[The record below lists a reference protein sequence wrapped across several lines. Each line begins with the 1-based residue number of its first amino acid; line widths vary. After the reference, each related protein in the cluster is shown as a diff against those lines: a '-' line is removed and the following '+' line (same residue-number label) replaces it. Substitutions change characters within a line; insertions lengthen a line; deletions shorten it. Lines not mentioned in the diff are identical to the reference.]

1 MRNCDEILDLIS
13 ASLDGALTTE
23 EQTTLDVHL
32 ASCPACSALYT
43 ELCGLHTAAA
53 ELEELPAP
61 AGFAEAVMAA
71 IAAQPAQDQS
81 DNVIPFSAKRK
92 TRALWTKWAA
102 TAAAVAIVVLGAVSI
117 PSLSGNMEVK
127 RDAAAPA
134 EPMAPQAYQV
144 ESSVVEDAGIYY
156 SQDSALAE
164 AESTEFA
171 PETPESPVPEAAPE
185 EANMTTA
192 ATPSSK
198 QDFSASNALCDAADY
213 CGTLTLTS
221 DMQPEGLE
229 QYESTVAPDGTVTY
243 VVPADYFFSVVQTL
257 ENSGD
262 TSFRYNATQ
271 DDGGVAY
278 GLILIESHP

>member
-127 RDAAAPA
+127 RDAAAPQA
-134 EPMAPQAYQV
+134 PGAPQAYQNETADIA
-144 ESSVVEDAGIYY
+144 ES
-156 SQDSALAE
+156 E
-164 AESTEFA
+164 AESYYTCDTA
-171 PETPESPVPEAAPE
+171 PAESGVVLYTPEAPVPEAAPE

-278 GLILIESHP
+278 GLILIEAHP

>member
-13 ASLDGALTTE
+13 ASLDGVLTTE
-23 EQTTLDVHL
+23 EQTALNVHL
-32 ASCPACSALYT
+32 AECAACSALYT
-43 ELCGLHTAAA
+43 ELCGLHTASA

-134 EPMAPQAYQV
+134 EPMAPQAYQD
-144 ESSVVEDAGIYY
+144 EMADI
-156 SQDSALAE
+156 
-164 AESTEFA
+164 AESETESYYICDTAPAEVETVFTPAA
-171 PETPESPVPEAAPE
+171 PETADGSGSDNLKPKQELAA
-185 EANMTTA
+185 N
-192 ATPSSK
+192 TP
-198 QDFSASNALCDAADY
+198 LCDAADC

-221 DMQPEGLE
+221 DMLPEGLE
-229 QYESTVAPDGTVTY
+229 QYESTVSPDGTVTY

-257 ENSGD
+257 ENTED
-262 TSFRYNATQ
+262 ALFRYNATQ
-271 DDGGVAY
+271 DNAGAAY
-278 GLILIESHP
+278 GLILVESQP